1 MLCCPCEH
9 FEIKAFTLQTDENQQ
24 QNTRRVKGECYFE
37 EIKNVYNTRA
47 RKATSKLIAAYSAR
61 FIRIVRQAEP
71 GVRYASQVADYFAQV
86 LE

>member
-1 MLCCPCEH
+1 MLDCPCEH
-9 FEIKAFTLQTDENQQ
+9 FEIQAFTLQTDENQQ

-61 FIRIVRQAEP
+61 FIRIVRQARLC
-71 GVRYASQVADYFAQV
+71 VRFSSQVADYFAQV

>member
-1 MLCCPCEH
+1 MLDCPCEH
-9 FEIKAFTLQTDENQQ
+9 FEIQAFTLQTDENQQ

-47 RKATSKLIAAYSAR
+47 RKETSKLIAAYSAR

-71 GVRYASQVADYFAQV
+71 GVKYASQVADYFAQV

>member
-9 FEIKAFTLQTDENQQ
+9 FEIQAFTLQTDENQQ

-47 RKATSKLIAAYSAR
+47 RKATSKLIAAYSVWYVR
-61 FIRIVRQAEP
+61 FASQAGC
-71 GVRYASQVADYFAQV
+71 GVRYTSQVADYFAQV